1 MSTTTT
7 EPAPRLWNKP
17 SLRLEEIVVDP
28 DVQSRAALDEA
39 AIELY
44 AEALRD
50 PTRRIAFPSRL
61 CFTTRCARSIYSPTD
76 FIVMRHINALPGRAR
91 SRST

>member
-50 PTRRIAFPSRL
+50 PDQSHCFPESTVFYDEVRQGLSTRRRISSA
-61 CFTTRCARSIYSPTD
+61 
-76 FIVMRHINALPGRAR
+76 
-91 SRST
+91 